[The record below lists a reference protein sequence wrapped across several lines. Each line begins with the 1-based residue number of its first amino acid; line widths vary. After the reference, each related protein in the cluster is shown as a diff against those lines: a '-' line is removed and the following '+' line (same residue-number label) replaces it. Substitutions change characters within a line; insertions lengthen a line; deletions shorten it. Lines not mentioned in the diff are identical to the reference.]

1 LRRKKYVQKLILST
15 PLSVAFIRNMS
26 VPNDQE
32 LKDYK
37 CERGKVTQRP
47 PIAYTQ
53 YRYKKW
59 LVEPAKLKVKPS
71 LWN

>member
-1 LRRKKYVQKLILST
+1 M
-15 PLSVAFIRNMS
+15 NMI

-47 PIAYTQ
+47 PIAYAQ

-59 LVEPAKLKVKPS
+59 LVEPDKLKVKLLGGDIFLVELMGDAS
-71 LWN
+71 NVETYMK